1 MTVLYEPI
9 DGREDVDIVAVHGL
23 SGHPWRSFMKVL
35 KVDDYNSTEVNWL
48 QDILPK
54 RLEELGVNTRIMS
67 YGYNANIG

>member
-1 MTVLYEPI
+1 
-9 DGREDVDIVAVHGL
+9 
-23 SGHPWRSFMKVL
+23 MKVL